1 VKGHIDAFFEYL
13 ATEKGA
19 SPHTIAAYRNDLTHL
34 LEFLTGQ
41 ERITDWRQ
49 VTLPVLTRFVLWLM
63 EKGYTTTT
71 LARRV
76 AAVKSFLQF
85 LVREGVIEAS
95 PAAELGSPKP
105 GRRLPKALTVEEVER
120 LLGAV
125 GGGQTPEALRDRAL
139 LEVLYA
145 SGMRVSEVVGLN
157 LQDLNLREGVVR
169 CRGKGN
175 RERVIPLHPTAVQAL
190 QAYLERGRPRL
201 APDLRQQAVFVNHQ
215 GERLTR
221 QGLWLIVKGYA
232 RKAGLP
238 PSVTPH
244 VLRHS
249 FATHL
254 LQGGAPLRHVQEL
267 LGHANIAT
275 TQIYTHL
282 TNQYLRQAYDA
293 THPRAQ

>member
-63 EKGYTTTT
+63 EKGYTTAT

-95 PAAELGSPKP
+95 PAAELGSPKL

>member
-1 VKGHIDAFFEYL
+1 MKGHIDAFFEYL

>member
-63 EKGYTTTT
+63 EKEYTTAT

>member
-1 VKGHIDAFFEYL
+1 
-13 ATEKGA
+13 
-19 SPHTIAAYRNDLTHL
+19 
-34 LEFLTGQ
+34 
-41 ERITDWRQ
+41 
-49 VTLPVLTRFVLWLM
+49 
-63 EKGYTTTT
+63 
-71 LARRV
+71 V

>member
-1 VKGHIDAFFEYL
+1 MKGHIDAFFEYL

-63 EKGYTTTT
+63 EKEYTTAT

>member
-63 EKGYTTTT
+63 EKGYTTAT

-125 GGGQTPEALRDRAL
+125 GGGQTAEALRDRAL

-254 LQGGAPLRHVQEL
+254 LQGGASLRHVQEL

>member
-63 EKGYTTTT
+63 EKGYTTAT

-254 LQGGAPLRHVQEL
+254 LQGGASLRHVQEL

>member
-1 VKGHIDAFFEYL
+1 MKGHIDAFFEYL

-63 EKGYTTTT
+63 EKGYTTAT

-254 LQGGAPLRHVQEL
+254 LQGGASLRHVQEL

>member
-1 VKGHIDAFFEYL
+1 MKGHIDAFFEYL

-63 EKGYTTTT
+63 EKGYTTAT

-125 GGGQTPEALRDRAL
+125 GGGQTAEALRDRAL

-254 LQGGAPLRHVQEL
+254 LQGGASLRHVQEL

>member
-63 EKGYTTTT
+63 EKGYTTAT